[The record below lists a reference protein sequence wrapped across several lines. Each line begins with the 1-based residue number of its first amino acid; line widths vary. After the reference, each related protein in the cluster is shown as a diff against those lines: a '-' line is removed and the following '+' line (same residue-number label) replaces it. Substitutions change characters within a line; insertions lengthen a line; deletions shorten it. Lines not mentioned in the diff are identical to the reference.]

1 MRTIKEK
8 SILINSILPKS
19 QDTIFQPLIT
29 NNQYIIKNLS
39 SREFHIFIFT
49 GNCKYSTESSLKNKF
64 SPLNIIFFRLIH
76 SFVKNSYN
84 EKILITYHM

>member
-8 SILINSILPKS
+8 SILINSISPKS

-49 GNCKYSTESSLKNKF
+49 GNY
-64 SPLNIIFFRLIH
+64 P
-76 SFVKNSYN
+76 
-84 EKILITYHM
+84 